1 MEKREMPAY
10 REPSPLLQ
18 PEGHNRKT
26 RLMQK
31 AKSRQS
37 QRKLDKLIKRA
48 LAAYQAMTPEQ
59 RQQML
64 EEQRKSFVRGMTT
77 PCEHGILD
85 FETCPKCR
93 GWES

>member
-1 MEKREMPAY
+1 MTH
-10 REPSPLLQ
+10 PL
-18 PEGHNRKT
+18 GNRKT

-31 AKSRQS
+31 AKSRRS
-37 QRKLDKLIKRA
+37 QKQLDRLIKRA

-93 GWES
+93 GW

>member
-1 MEKREMPAY
+1 MTH
-10 REPSPLLQ
+10 PL
-18 PEGHNRKT
+18 GNRKT

-31 AKSRQS
+31 AKSRRS
-37 QRKLDKLIKRA
+37 QKQLDRLIKRA

-85 FETCPKCR
+85 LETCPKCR

>member
-1 MEKREMPAY
+1 MTH
-10 REPSPLLQ
+10 PL
-18 PEGHNRKT
+18 GNRKT

-31 AKSRQS
+31 AKSRHS
-37 QRKLDKLIKRA
+37 QKQLDRLIKRA
-48 LAAYQAMTPEQ
+48 LAAYLAMTPEQ

-77 PCEHGILD
+77 PCEHDILD

>member
-1 MEKREMPAY
+1 MTH
-10 REPSPLLQ
+10 PL
-18 PEGHNRKT
+18 GNRKT

-31 AKSRQS
+31 AKSRHS
-37 QRKLDKLIKRA
+37 QKQLDRLIKRA

-93 GWES
+93 GWKS